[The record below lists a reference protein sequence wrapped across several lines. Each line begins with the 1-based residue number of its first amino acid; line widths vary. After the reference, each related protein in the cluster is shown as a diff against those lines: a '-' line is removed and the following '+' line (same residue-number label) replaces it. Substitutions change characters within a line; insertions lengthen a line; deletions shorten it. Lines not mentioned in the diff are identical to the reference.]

1 VHGRY
6 SYNRT
11 AFLSQYSIYKSLVI
25 CFIQIFYSF
34 LSGVSGTSIFN
45 SLSLMAYNVV
55 YTSIPVMVTA
65 VLDKDLE
72 EKTVLEHPEILY
84 ICQTGR
90 LLNPSTFAGWFGR
103 SLFHVRIN
111 SSF

>member
-1 VHGRY
+1 MG
-6 SYNRT
+6 SC
-11 AFLSQYSIYKSLVI
+11 AGGEIS
-25 CFIQIFYSF
+25 YSF

-65 VLDKDLE
+65 VLDKDIE
-72 EKTVLEHPEILY
+72 EKSVLEHPEILY

-90 LLNPSTFAGWFGR
+90 YIFACS
-103 SLFHVRIN
+103 SLVVFVL
-111 SSF
+111 FLYQGP